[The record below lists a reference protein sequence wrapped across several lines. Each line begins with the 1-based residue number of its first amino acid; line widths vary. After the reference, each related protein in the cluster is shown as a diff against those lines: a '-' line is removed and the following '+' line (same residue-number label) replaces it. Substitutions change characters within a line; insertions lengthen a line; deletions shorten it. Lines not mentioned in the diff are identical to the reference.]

1 MDLHREREP
10 MRFALLGDEA
20 DGLDMARA
28 MVGSGRHEFIAYAGK
43 KRGWELLLAEGV
55 KARPVGDFEEILAD
69 PAVEA
74 VIVASPLS
82 VRPAE
87 LRRVLQSERHA
98 LCVYP
103 PDLSL
108 DSPHEAAMIQG
119 DTGVVLFPLL
129 KEGLHPAVSRL
140 EEFLRSPS
148 KLGTFRLLEVHRS
161 LPSGDDSGR
170 SFFPGWDLLRRLRG
184 EIVEVVGYAAHET
197 ATTDE
202 PIIVSGRFERG
213 GIFQLTFLP
222 GPLDCGLNIRA
233 HGSQGRAHL
242 DFPAGFS
249 GPVRLSLLKNAGQ
262 ASEDERW
269 EPWSPWAV
277 LVTAFEEALARP
289 RNIMPGG
296 QIVAPA
302 QPGLGAA
309 GQGSSVPMWQD
320 AIRGLELD
328 DAVRRSIERRRAS
341 TLEYQ
346 EATEE
351 AGFKGTMT
359 LVGCSLLWGMLL
371 LVVLSRW
378 FPKLG
383 WLIIPLLAVFLGLQ
397 LLRWVVPRAKSGHE

>member
-1 MDLHREREP
+1 
-10 MRFALLGDEA
+10 MRFALLGDDA

-28 MVGSGRHEFIAYAGK
+28 MVGSGRHELVAYAGK
-43 KRGWELLLAEGV
+43 KRGWEMLVGEGFQ
-55 KARPVGDFEEILAD
+55 ARPVGDFEEILAD
-69 PAVEA
+69 PTVEA
-74 VIVASPLS
+74 IIVASPLS
-82 VRPAE
+82 VRPAQ

-98 LCVYP
+98 ICVYP
-103 PDLSL
+103 PDFSL

-140 EEFLRSPS
+140 GDFLRSPS
-148 KLGTFRLLEVHRS
+148 KLGTLLLLEVHRS
-161 LPSGDDSGR
+161 LPSEDSSAAASDR
-170 SFFPGWDLLRRLRG
+170 SFFPGWDVLRRLGG
-184 EIVEVVGYAAHET
+184 EIAEVVGYAAKEMP
-197 ATTDE
+197 TTGE
-202 PIIVSGRFERG
+202 PIVISGRFQRE

-222 GPLDCGLNIRA
+222 GGLVCGLSFRA
-233 HGSQGRAHL
+233 HGTQAKAHL
-242 DFPAGFS
+242 DFPAGWS
-249 GPVRLSLLKNAGQ
+249 GPARLSLQSLATSIGQ
-262 ASEDERW
+262 ANEEGKW
-269 EPWSPWAV
+269 EPWSPWPV

-296 QIVAPA
+296 QIAASPGPTEVAA
-302 QPGLGAA
+302 EV
-309 GQGSSVPMWQD
+309 QGSSYPTWPD

-359 LVGCSLLWGMLL
+359 LVGCSMLWAMLL